1 MSRKMIPVLVCDG
14 CGTVIDVD
22 LYLSIDPAGQEVLQK
37 NPEVPAKRDFCCDGC
52 EAWWKA
58 EYPESGPWGP
68 AWEERDWWRQNRAH
82 VPIRSA
88 HEEEP
93 LSDNRSYFDDP
104 EPIK

>member
-1 MSRKMIPVLVCDG
+1 MSWKMTPVLVCDG
-14 CGTVIDVD
+14 CGTAIDID
-22 LYLSIDPAGQEVLQK
+22 LYLSIDPDGQEVLQK
-37 NPEVPAKRDFCCDGC
+37 DSEVPTERDFCCDAC

-68 AWEERDWWRQNRAH
+68 AWEERAWWRQKREH
-82 VPIRSA
+82 VPVRTV

-93 LSDNRSYFDDP
+93 LSDNHSYFDDP